1 MSIGG
6 WRLAAAVLGAAA
18 AMAGTAGPAQ
28 GAVRVEKHLALAP
41 GGRLTVSTEV
51 GSVVVRGDAAS
62 GAAVVVTSDR
72 EDLDQEYEMSFAAT
86 PGQAQVI
93 VKRRH
98 RGWGWFDG
106 WQHWRGRVE
115 IAVDVPRVTA
125 VSVRASGGRV
135 EVSGLQGD
143 AELSSSG
150 GSVVAHDLAGK
161 LVAHSSGGAVEV
173 RDLRGD
179 LRLSSSGGR
188 VRATSVQGAVDAE
201 SSGGSV
207 QLEQVAGSVRAGSS
221 GGRVTV
227 HGAGGRVE
235 ASSSGGPVEVSFAPG
250 NAHGGDIGSS
260 GGSVEV
266 HVDPAVG
273 LDLDAATSGGSV
285 SCDLPVTVQ
294 GKLSRHSLRGVL
306 HGGGEHLHVRSS
318 GGGIRIAA
326 L

>member
-6 WRLAAAVLGAAA
+6 WRLAAAGLGAAA
-18 AMAGTAGPAQ
+18 MMAGMAGPAQ
-28 GAVRVEKHLALAP
+28 GAVRIEKHLALAP
-41 GGRLTVSTEV
+41 GGRLSVSTEI

-72 EDLDQEYEMSFAAT
+72 DDLERDYEMSFVAT

-98 RGWGWFDG
+98 RGWSWFDG
-106 WQHWRGRVE
+106 WQHWRGHVE
-115 IAVDVPRVTA
+115 IAVDVPRATA

-135 EVSGLQGD
+135 EASGLQGD

-150 GSVVAHDLAGK
+150 GAVVAHELAGK
-161 LVAHSSGGAVEV
+161 LVAHSSGGSVEV

-179 LRLSSSGGR
+179 LRLSSSGGS
-188 VRATSVQGAVDAE
+188 VRATSVQGAVDAQ

-207 QLEQVAGSVRAGSS
+207 HLEQVAGSVRADSS
-221 GGRVTV
+221 GGRVEIR
-227 HGAGGRVE
+227 GAGGRV
-235 ASSSGGPVEVSFAPG
+235 AAASSGGPVAGSFAAG
-250 NAHGGDIGSS
+250 NGHGGDVESS
-260 GGSVEV
+260 GGGVEV
-266 HVDPAVG
+266 RIDPAVG

-294 GKLSRHSLRGVL
+294 GQLSRHSLRGVL
-306 HGGGEHLHVRSS
+306 HGGGERLHLRSS